1 LPFADRAATF
11 VDEFFARYPHWATS
25 IGDHRYDDRWP
36 DTSDAGREARLA
48 WIDGWVA
55 ELAALDASTLSPD
68 DGLDRDLILSELDAL
83 RYAERELRDDAW
95 DPMDWVY
102 LLGFGLFPLTA
113 RSYAPLAQRL
123 ASVAGRLEGIPT
135 LLEDARAVLGSLP
148 ERPVS
153 RLHAETAAK
162 RVDGVAELG
171 RDAVRQ
177 GEAAA
182 DAGDADSAAILPR
195 LSAAEQAA
203 SEAIAAF
210 GAHLRDVV
218 VPASEGQGLLG
229 RERFTAKLRH
239 TLRDPDATPEA
250 LVEVAER
257 EFVAVRAEMLRLATE
272 LWPGLRPGEPIPDD
286 EAALVR
292 GALDVI
298 ARDHPRA
305 DELLDVFIAEL
316 ARIEAFCRDHD
327 VITLVDEPLDI
338 RWTPEFLRSFG
349 GAMLD
354 SPGALDKGE
363 KAFFAITP
371 VNEDWTPEQVESYL
385 RENNDR
391 QLQLLTIHE
400 AVPGHYLHAVYAN
413 RVHSLVR
420 SVFRSGL
427 TAEGWAVYVT
437 QVLMDLGF
445 AGDDLALWLVHWKF
459 YLRSVTNA
467 ILDVRIHTQG
477 MSTEEAVRFMVDG
490 AFQEEAEARA
500 KDDRARLSSTQLS
513 TYFTG
518 SRGMWDLE
526 DEARR
531 RAADAAGAGRD
542 AVPTPAVVGAY
553 GETPGFRY
561 RAHLEEALA
570 HGMPPIPLLRRVV
583 LADEAG

>member
-25 IGDHRYDDRWP
+25 IGEHRYDDRWP
-36 DTSDAGREARLA
+36 DTSDAGRDARLTWIDA
-48 WIDGWVA
+48 WIA
-55 ELAALDASTLSPD
+55 ELASLDGATLSD
-68 DGLDRDLILSELDAL
+68 DERLDRDLLVGELDAL
-83 RYAERELRDDAW
+83 RFAEGELRDDAW

-113 RSYAPLAQRL
+113 RSFAPLATRL
-123 ASVAGRLEGIPT
+123 ASVAGRLEGIPR
-135 LLEDARAVLGSLP
+135 LLEDAKAVLGSLP
-148 ERPVS
+148 GRPVS

-162 RVDGVAELG
+162 RIDGVAEIG
-171 RDAVRQ
+171 RDALRE
-177 GEAAA
+177 GESAAA
-182 DAGDADSAAILPR
+182 AGDAATAAILPR
-195 LSAAEQAA
+195 LRVAEGAA

-210 GAHLRDVV
+210 GVHLRDVV
-218 VPASEGQGLLG
+218 LPASDGQGLLG
-229 RERFTAKLRH
+229 RDRFTAKLRH
-239 TLRDPDATPEA
+239 TLRDPEATPEA
-250 LVEVAER
+250 LLEVAER
-257 EFVAVRAEMLRLATE
+257 EFRAVRSEMLRLATE
-272 LWPGLRPGEPIPDD
+272 LWPGLRPGEPVPDD
-286 EAALVR
+286 ETALVR
-292 GALDVI
+292 GVLDVI
-298 ARDHPRA
+298 AQDHPRA
-305 DELLDVFIAEL
+305 DELLDVCIAEV

-354 SPGALDKGE
+354 WPGALDKGE

-385 RENNDR
+385 RENNHR
-391 QLQLLTIHE
+391 QLRLLTIHE
-400 AVPGHYLHAVYAN
+400 AVPGHYLHGVYAN
-413 RVHSLVR
+413 RVHSLIR

-467 ILDVRIHTQG
+467 IIDVRIHTGG
-477 MSTEEAVRFMVDG
+477 MTTEEAVRFMVEG
-490 AFQEEAEARA
+490 GFQEEAEARA

-513 TYFTG
+513 TYFMG

-531 RAADAAGAGRD
+531 RAAQVAGAGRD
-542 AVPTPAVVGAY
+542 AVPTPAVVGGY

-570 HGMPPIPLLRRVV
+570 HGMPPIPLVRRAVLR
-583 LADEAG
+583 DEPD